1 MEDRHIRQYEELVV
15 RIAIRLS
22 KVRDLLKLKTFE
34 EYREK
39 VIDEYLVYMREDG
52 SSMTDGW
59 SAEIYMANDFDSV
72 VKNIWF
78 KNNWIYSWNK

>member
-34 EYREK
+34 QYREK

-52 SSMTDGW
+52 SAMTDGW

-72 VKNIWF
+72 VKNIW
-78 KNNWIYSWNK
+78 NK

>member
-1 MEDRHIRQYEELVV
+1 MEYRYIIQYEKLVV
-15 RIAIRLS
+15 KIATRLS

-39 VIDEYLVYMREDG
+39 VVDEYLVHMREDG

-72 VKNIWF
+72 VKDIW
-78 KNNWIYSWNK
+78 NDVE